1 MNPDGTKIAFVEHY
15 LGQYKVKIFDINEKK
30 IEIILKGDH
39 KLNRIPDISH
49 PVIDWHPKGTFLAI
63 FEEKKGGVWL
73 NLYDTKSKKKNYKEI
88 MGFEKILSSSY
99 NDKGNRMILSAVKDS
114 YTDLFEYTVLGNSHK
129 QLTNDIYDDLE
140 PEYFPNSDEI
150 IFSSNRQHK
159 MLTENNLDKDFDL
172 FKLNTNNKKIISLTN
187 SDDIDER
194 QPQPVE
200 NKNYHYVSD
209 ENGIFN
215 HYQTIIDSTI
225 SHIDT
230 IIHYRYTS
238 SSQQLSN
245 FNRNIIEIDFS
256 RNLNQYVL
264 LYRLNNEYDF
274 YLGSKNK
281 SVIFENTFSETY
293 FKKIAKYKK

>member
-1 MNPDGTKIAFVEHY
+1 M
-15 LGQYKVKIFDINEKK
+15 KK
-30 IEIILKGDH
+30 KLRLFSKGDH

-159 MLTENNLDKDFDL
+159 
-172 FKLNTNNKKIISLTN
+172 SA
-187 SDDIDER
+187 
-194 QPQPVE
+194 
-200 NKNYHYVSD
+200 
-209 ENGIFN
+209 
-215 HYQTIIDSTI
+215 
-225 SHIDT
+225 
-230 IIHYRYTS
+230 YR
-238 SSQQLSN
+238 
-245 FNRNIIEIDFS
+245 
-256 RNLNQYVL
+256 
-264 LYRLNNEYDF
+264 
-274 YLGSKNK
+274 K
-281 SVIFENTFSETY
+281 
-293 FKKIAKYKK
+293 